1 MLNVA
6 ILGHGVVGSGVAEM
20 LFKNKHI
27 IKNSV
32 GQEIKLKR
40 VLDILDF
47 EKLQYSEIFTKN
59 FDEILNDDEISIV
72 VETIGGLTP
81 SYEYVKSLL
90 ERKKSVVS
98 SNKELVA
105 KKGQELLEI
114 AEKNNVNFLF
124 EASVGGGMPIL
135 RPLVNYFTANNI
147 LSVLGIL
154 NGTTNFILTK
164 MEEENVSFEEALKL
178 AQSLGYAEKN
188 PSDDIN
194 GTDCVRKISI
204 ICSLILKKHV
214 LSDEILKAGIENI
227 SIKDILFA
235 KSNGFVVRLIAKADF
250 FDGENVNVMVFPAM
264 LKNSNKLAF
273 VDGVLNGVIV
283 KTKEI
288 GDVLF
293 LGAGAG
299 KFPTASAVL
308 SDVIEIAK
316 ATNKNKNLVLDVAD
330 KNTVLDYKK
339 NKNMFYFRFEVKDVE
354 MAKNFIEKHYNSPVF
369 LNRENSSNFELAFT
383 TDYMLEEEVLN
394 LEEKLKFYGIEKKS
408 MFRILC

>member
-1 MLNVA
+1 MLNIA

-20 LFKNKHI
+20 LFENKDI

-32 GQEIKLKR
+32 GQEVRLKK

-47 EKLQYSEIFTKN
+47 KDLQYSEIFTKN

-72 VETIGGLTP
+72 VETIGGLIP

-90 ERKKSVVS
+90 KRKKSVVS

-105 KKGQELLEI
+105 KKGQELLKI
-114 AEKNNVNFLF
+114 AKENNVSFLF

-135 RPLVNYFTANNI
+135 RPLVNYFTSNNV

-178 AQSLGYAEKN
+178 AQSLGYAEKD

-204 ICSLILKKHV
+204 ICSLILKKHI
-214 LSDEILKAGIENI
+214 LSDEIFRAGIENI
-227 SIKDILFA
+227 SIEDVIFA
-235 KSNGFVVRLIAKADF
+235 KNNGFVIRLIAKADF
-250 FDGENVNVMVFPAM
+250 IDEKVNVMVFPAM
-264 LKNSNKLAF
+264 LKSSNKLAF
-273 VDGVLNGVIV
+273 VDGVLNGAIV

-288 GDVLF
+288 GEVLF

-308 SDVIEIAK
+308 TDVVEIAK
-316 ATNKNKNLVLDVAD
+316 AVNKSTNLVLYVAE

-339 NKNMFYFRFEVKDVE
+339 NKNMFYFRFEVKDFKL
-354 MAKNFIEKHYNSPVF
+354 AKNFIVKHYNSPVF
-369 LNRENSSNFELAFT
+369 LNREKSSSFELAFT
-383 TDYMLEEEVLN
+383 TDFMFEEEVLK
-394 LEEKLKFYGIEKKS
+394 LEEKLKFYSLEKKA